1 MKWNCLQST
10 EKKKRRKKK
19 KIYPEN
25 NYKNVT
31 TEEFISECISCHNC
45 KGIFNLASNQIKI
58 HCAGCDKFFHCGIA
72 GKCIGKNCN
81 SDTSIGT
88 NHKLSWCVN
97 CVPSIPFNK
106 EKIDGDGY
114 CLCNICFNS
123 H

>member
-72 GKCIGKNCN
+72 GKCIGEKCK
-81 SDTSIGT
+81 TTG
-88 NHKLSWCVN
+88 HQLSWCKS
-97 CVPSIPFNK
+97 CVPQTRFNVSNNNM
-106 EKIDGDGY
+106 
-114 CLCNICFNS
+114 CICYECS
-123 H
+123 